1 MKTSLFKE
9 EPGETEKNLNTL
21 NITILR
27 LRMGK
32 GNKNVK
38 TEPKNKLQKSHVTR
52 KKNCRVC

>member
-38 TEPKNKLQKSHVTR
+38 T
-52 KKNCRVC
+52 